1 MPKKQTLSDD
11 KKAFMKAFGNGQLS
25 KLHITKKEK
34 KEPSSVKSIAHS
46 IRKALKKSPNSKSRG
61 TTRIIVNLVSQEDD
75 MRMKTVASKEDKEE
89 RARISYNRK
98 LDDAKGILKII
109 NKTNADTLQN
119 LEVKVDLVK
128 NFDTEDEKVP
138 TCSITFNGVTF
149 TASDGNGLVEYTVIN
164 KLGSK
169 NGFVHVK
176 DRRGKESVA
185 LIQLAQSFD
194 PEKTTKSKKLCSYLD
209 EKNNSI
215 GFYMEGLR
223 ISNVKFTR
231 SLVEAQILLEHKGTA
246 FTEFEVL
253 NNESSTREKL
263 PICILIFEKFDSFLP
278 SFKKKYAEDA
288 STLKKVETAVQ
299 DLKKRL
305 FEKKLKNDQGD
316 EDYVVQE
323 NSIGGISVRLFSAA
337 LLMKDS

>member
-25 KLHITKKEK
+25 KLHTTKKEK
-34 KEPSSVKSIAHS
+34 KEPYSVKSIAHS
-46 IRKALKKSPNSKSRG
+46 IKKALKESPNSKSRG

-89 RARISYNRK
+89 RARISYNKK

-119 LEVKVDLVK
+119 LEVKVDLVNK
-128 NFDTEDEKVP
+128 FGMKDEKVSP
-138 TCSITFNGVTF
+138 CSITFNGNTF
-149 TASDGNGLVEYTVIN
+149 TASDGNSLVEYTVIN

-185 LIQLAQSFD
+185 FIQLAQSFD
-194 PEKTTKSKKLCSYLD
+194 PEKTTKSEKLCSYVTED
-209 EKNNSI
+209 AQMI
-215 GFYMEGLR
+215 GAYMEGLR
-223 ISNVKFTR
+223 ISNGKYYR

-263 PICILIFEKFDSFLP
+263 PISILIFEKFDSFLP
-278 SFKKKYAEDA
+278 SFKKKYAEDT
-288 STLKKVETAVQ
+288 SKLQKVETALE

-305 FEKKLKNDQGD
+305 LEKKLKSNLKDD
-316 EDYVVQE
+316 AYVVHE
-323 NSIGGISVRLFSAA
+323 NSIGGISVRLFS
-337 LLMKDS
+337 LVFIEE